1 MPSPGSSTLAGGVV
15 RLFDGV
21 ETTGFFFP
29 FKPHLL
35 LILKLIGF
43 FSFLSLLVSLIL
55 ATVAILAS
63 ISAFFLAN
71 MEA

>member
-15 RLFDGV
+15 RLFV
-21 ETTGFFFP
+21 ETTVFFFP